1 MADVKWIKVVTN
13 MFDNRKIKQI
23 EVLPEGDAIIV
34 VWFKLL
40 CLAGNINESGFIYFT
55 KEIPYTE
62 EMMATEFNRPVN
74 TIRLA
79 LKTFEQFGMIEII
92 NDVIKISNWEKYQN
106 VDGMDRIREQTRK
119 RVAKFRENKKLS
131 LEDKECNV
139 TSNVTVTESNATEED
154 IDKDIERDIEEDK
167 EKEKDINKKQGSE
180 KINYQAIVDLYNETC
195 VSLPRATALS
205 DARRKA
211 IKARLK
217 VYSMDDLKT
226 VFMKAQASSFLKGGN
241 ARNWQA
247 NFDWLLK
254 DSNIAKVLDGNY
266 DNLRVA
272 AAGNRVAQQLDESY
286 NMMAGWAE
294 SEG

>member
-131 LEDKECNV
+131 LEDKGCNV
-139 TSNVTVTESNATEED
+139 TSNVSVTESNAIEED

-195 VSLPRATALS
+195 VSLPRVTSLS

-217 VYSMDDLKT
+217 VYPLDDIKK
-226 VFMKAQASSFLKGGN
+226 VFEKAQASSFLKGGN
-241 ARNWQA
+241 SRNWQA

-254 DSNIAKVLDGNY
+254 DSNMAKVLDGNY

-286 NMMAGWAE
+286 NMMARWAE